1 MSNKQSHCVK
11 NGPTR
16 ELARW
21 AAQVRSEDIPAD
33 ALSKAQEFFLDW
45 VGAAL
50 AGSAEPLADIAYSV
64 MEPVVPELRTS
75 TALKEDFGKCSPLQA
90 AFINGFNG
98 HILELDDVHRGAVF
112 HPATV
117 VIPAALSF
125 GEKIH
130 ASGKKV
136 LEAIVIGYEV
146 CIRVGQA
153 AGGRHYE
160 KWHTTGTCATFG
172 AAAAVGRLLGLDELK
187 MAWALGN
194 AGTQAAGLWQFLE
207 DAALTKPLHPGKAS
221 FNGMLA
227 ALMAEK
233 GFSGPT
239 RILEGKKGFLSATS
253 PDYDLT
259 QISDRLGEIYQIRD
273 VSIKPYP
280 SCRHSHAQIDAA
292 REIARR
298 PGFDASKVEKIR
310 VLTYPTAIAV
320 AGGKGEYPA
329 SSTEAKFNSP
339 YCIAIALQTG
349 SVRLPNFEQNV
360 IESNKHA
367 EYLVNHTTIEIGDE
381 FEERFPA
388 AWGARVEVRMEDGAV
403 LDAEVKYPKGDP
415 ENPLTST
422 ELYEKY
428 ADLAKVAL
436 DDTKTA
442 LVGKR
447 IMHLEQVSDISDL
460 FEA

>member
-1 MSNKQSHCVK
+1 MSTKKSCHVK
-11 NGPTR
+11 DGPTR
-16 ELARW
+16 QLARW
-21 AAQVRSEDIPAD
+21 ASQVRSEDIPAD
-33 ALSKAQEFFLDW
+33 AVSKAQEFFLDW

-64 MEPVVPELRTS
+64 TEPVVPELRTS
-75 TALKEDFGKCSPLQA
+75 TVLKEDLERCSPLQA

-117 VIPAALSF
+117 VIPAALSL

-130 ASGKKV
+130 ASGKKA

-146 CIRVGQA
+146 SIRVGQA
-153 AGGRHYE
+153 AGGGHYE

-194 AGTQAAGLWQFLE
+194 AGTQAAGLWQFL
-207 DAALTKPLHPGKAS
+207 DDGAVTKPLHPGKAA

-227 ALMAEK
+227 AMMAEK

-253 PDYDLT
+253 PDYDLSL
-259 QISDRLGEIYQIRD
+259 ISDRLGELYQIRD

-292 REIARR
+292 REIARI
-298 PGFDASKVEKIR
+298 PGFDASKVVNIC
-310 VLTYPTAIAV
+310 VHTYPTAITV

-339 YCIAIALQTG
+339 YCIAIALKTG
-349 SVRLPNFEQNV
+349 SVRLKDFEQDA
-360 IESNKHA
+360 IRSNEHA
-367 EYLVNHTTIEIGDE
+367 KYLVNHTTIEIGEE
-381 FEERFPA
+381 FKQRFPG

-403 LDAEVKYPKGDP
+403 LDAEVRYPKGDP
-415 ENPLTST
+415 ENPLTDT

-428 ADLAKVAL
+428 ADLAKVVL
-436 DDTKTA
+436 DDAKTE
-442 LVGKR
+442 LIWNR
-447 IMHLEQVSDISDL
+447 IGRLEELGDISDL
-460 FEA
+460 FKA